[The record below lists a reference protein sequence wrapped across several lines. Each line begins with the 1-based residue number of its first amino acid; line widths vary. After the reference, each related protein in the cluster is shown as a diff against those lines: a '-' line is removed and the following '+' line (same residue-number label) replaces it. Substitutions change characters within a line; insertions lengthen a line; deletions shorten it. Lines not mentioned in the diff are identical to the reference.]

1 MVRQARDFLSDLMHE
16 LQTKKQCKENHDHCG
31 FNELSRNLHMQTN
44 KLKETLEQAIKQ
56 GMIKEFKVD
65 PESQSSRKFWIVQ
78 AEPLTKSKYV
88 IKQFQRY
95 ISFELEQQKKMAN
108 ELKGKRIF
116 YNEKKVK
123 KKWKF
128 NETYTVPPSTL
139 ANYNAQTMTVR
150 TAKMNKAGV
159 TRLDFLIASI
169 NRTLDRFLAI
179 PYAQIFEIL
188 PQSEPKYNKEMIE
201 LQTATIK
208 AIDKTIQTILNTH
221 QDGKESIFDHLKAG
235 IHGYND
241 MVNIEKMFKK

>member
-1 MVRQARDFLSDLMHE
+1 MVRQARDFRSDLMHE
-16 LQTKKQCKENHDHCG
+16 LQTRKLCGETHDHCG

-78 AEPLTKSKYV
+78 AEPLTKTKNV

-95 ISFELEQQKKMAN
+95 IGLELGKQKKMAN
-108 ELKGKRIF
+108 ELKGMRIF
-116 YNEKKVK
+116 YNEKKIK
-123 KKWKF
+123 KKWKMG
-128 NETYTVPPSTL
+128 ETYTVPPSSL
-139 ANYNAQTMTVR
+139 ANYDVQSMTVR
-150 TAKMNKAGV
+150 TAKMNKIGISK
-159 TRLDFLIASI
+159 LDSLIASI

-188 PQSEPKYNKEMIE
+188 PPEPKYNKEIIE
-201 LQTATIK
+201 LQTATIR
-208 AIDKTIQTILNTH
+208 AIDKTMQTILDTH

>member
-1 MVRQARDFLSDLMHE
+1 MVRQARDFRSDLMHE
-16 LQTKKQCKENHDHCG
+16 LQTRKLCGETHDHCG

-78 AEPLTKSKYV
+78 AEPLTKTKNV

-95 ISFELEQQKKMAN
+95 IGLELGKQKKMAN
-108 ELKGKRIF
+108 ELKGMRIF
-116 YNEKKVK
+116 YNEKKIK
-123 KKWKF
+123 KKWKMG
-128 NETYTVPPSTL
+128 ETYTVPPSSL
-139 ANYNAQTMTVR
+139 ANYDVQSMTVR
-150 TAKMNKAGV
+150 TAKMNKTGI
-159 TRLDFLIASI
+159 TKLDFLIASI

-188 PQSEPKYNKEMIE
+188 PSEPKYNKEMIE
-201 LQTATIK
+201 LQTVTIR
-208 AIDKTIQTILNTH
+208 AIDKTMQTILDTH

>member
-16 LQTKKQCKENHDHCG
+16 LQTKKLCKENHEHCG

-78 AEPLTKSKYV
+78 AEPLTKSKHV

-95 ISFELEQQKKMAN
+95 ISFELGEQKRMAN
-108 ELKGKRIF
+108 ELKGMRIF
-116 YNEKKVK
+116 YNEKKIK

-128 NETYTVPPSTL
+128 GETYTVPPASM
-139 ANYNAQTMTVR
+139 ANYDSQTMTVR
-150 TAKMNKAGV
+150 TAKMNKTGIAK
-159 TRLDFLIASI
+159 LDFLIASI

-188 PQSEPKYNKEMIE
+188 PSEPKYNKEMIE
-201 LQTATIK
+201 LQTVTIR
-208 AIDKTIQTILNTH
+208 AIDKTMQTILDTH